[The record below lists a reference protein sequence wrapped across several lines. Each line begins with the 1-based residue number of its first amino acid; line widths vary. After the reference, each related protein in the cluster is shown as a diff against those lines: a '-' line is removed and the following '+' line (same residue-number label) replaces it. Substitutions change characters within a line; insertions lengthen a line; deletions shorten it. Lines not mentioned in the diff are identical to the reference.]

1 MEASAL
7 RMGQS
12 GRIRLVPP
20 RMLSDEAL
28 VGAVRAGDR
37 RAFELLFD
45 RYHKR
50 LLSFCR
56 HMLAA
61 REEAEDAVQQ
71 TFLAAYRDLCAST
84 KSIHLRPWL
93 YTIARNQCLL
103 VLRRRRER
111 VGIEE
116 LEPATEGLSA
126 EVQRREELRQMLMDV
141 SHLPEDQRAA
151 LLLAELG
158 DLSHPEIARVVGC
171 RREKVKALVF
181 QARESLATS
190 RAARETPC
198 SEVREQLATLKGGA
212 LRRTGLRRHVS
223 ECAACRSFEV
233 EIKRQRQALAVVLP
247 VAPMAALKPSVLAG
261 IGIHAG
267 GAATAGGGTATV
279 GAASTTAGGIVP
291 VKLLGI
297 GVALMTL
304 GVGAVLL
311 ETADRGVPPRAQ
323 AADLPS
329 WVVGHAPRARAT
341 LQAAADQLVRKASG
355 LLPPMRP
362 RVRPRVQ
369 VKGESRTSPAVST
382 PGYGVG
388 GGTSQ
393 GDGGGSQDG
402 GSSGKGTKSK
412 DRGYSGSGD
421 GSSGRSDQAPG
432 RRGTTPGQA
441 GTTPG
446 QSDRTPAHGEPP
458 PGQADTSPGK
468 SDDTPGK
475 SGDNPGGSGGGK
487 SGGGKGN

>member
-1 MEASAL
+1 
-7 RMGQS
+7 MGQS

-28 VGAVRAGDR
+28 VEAVRAGDR
-37 RAFELLFD
+37 RAFEVLFD
-45 RYHKR
+45 RYHRR

-71 TFLAAYRDLCAST
+71 TFLAAYRDLRAST
-84 KSIHLRPWL
+84 KAIRLRPWL

-126 EVQRREELRQMLMDV
+126 EVQRREELREMLVDV

-171 RREKVKALVF
+171 RRQKVKALVF
-181 QARESLATS
+181 QARESLTTS

-198 SEVREQLATLKGGA
+198 SEVRAQLATLKGGG

-223 ECAACRSFEV
+223 ECAACRSFEAEV
-233 EIKRQRQALAVVLP
+233 KRQRQALAVVLP

-261 IGIHAG
+261 IGLHAG
-267 GAATAGGGTATV
+267 GAASAGGGAAAA
-279 GAASTTAGGIVP
+279 GAASTTAGGLIP

-297 GVALMTL
+297 GVVLMTL

-311 ETADRGVPPRAQ
+311 ETADRSVPPRAQ

-329 WVVGHAPRARAT
+329 WVLGRPARAQSA
-341 LQAAADQLVRKASG
+341 LRAAADQLVSKAAG
-355 LLPPMRP
+355 LLSPTTP
-362 RVRPRVQ
+362 RFAGRVQ
-369 VKGESRTSPAVST
+369 VKGESRTSPAVSS

-388 GGTSQ
+388 GDTSQ
-393 GDGGGSQDG
+393 RDGGGSGDG
-402 GSSGKGTKSK
+402 GSSGNGGNGKHKA
-412 DRGYSGSGD
+412 DSGSGN
-421 GSSGRSDQAPG
+421 GSVGRGRSDQAPG

-475 SGDNPGGSGGGK
+475 SGDTPGKSGGGK
-487 SGGGKGN
+487 SGSGKSGRGKRN

>member
-1 MEASAL
+1 
-7 RMGQS
+7 MGQS
-12 GRIRLVPP
+12 GRVRLVPP

-37 RAFELLFD
+37 RAFEVLFD
-45 RYHKR
+45 RYHRR

-116 LEPATEGLSA
+116 LEPATEGLSV
-126 EVQRREELRQMLMDV
+126 EVQRREELRQILADV
-141 SHLPEDQRAA
+141 SHLPDDQRAA

-198 SEVREQLATLKGGA
+198 SEVREQLATLTGGA

-233 EIKRQRQALAVVLP
+233 EMKRQRQALAVVLP
-247 VAPMAALKPSVLAG
+247 VAPMAALKPSVLVG
-261 IGIHAG
+261 IGLHAG
-267 GAATAGGGTATV
+267 GAASAGGGTAA
-279 GAASTTAGGIVP
+279 GAGSTTAGGIVP

-311 ETADRGVPPRAQ
+311 ETAERGVPPRAQ

-329 WVVGHAPRARAT
+329 WVLGRPPRAKAT
-341 LQAAADQLVRKASG
+341 LQAAADQLVRKASD
-355 LLPPMRP
+355 LLPPTNP
-362 RVRPRVQ
+362 RLGDRVE
-369 VKGESRTSPAVST
+369 VKGESRTSPAVS
-382 PGYGVG
+382 
-388 GGTSQ
+388 
-393 GDGGGSQDG
+393 
-402 GSSGKGTKSK
+402 
-412 DRGYSGSGD
+412 
-421 GSSGRSDQAPG
+421 
-432 RRGTTPGQA
+432 
-441 GTTPG
+441 
-446 QSDRTPAHGEPP
+446 
-458 PGQADTSPGK
+458 SPG
-468 SDDTPGK
+468 
-475 SGDNPGGSGGGK
+475 
-487 SGGGKGN
+487 